1 MLQSVIKAIAR
12 LNRGSALARLHAG
25 TEAARLERDDNFAS
39 ILEGLVDRVDGMAPN
54 PADGALDGAEAE
66 PAQSGAVKGD
76 ERRAD
81 LRAEIRV
88 GPNVVA
94 RVFNNGAWELAA
106 DDHGHLAAALSGA
119 RFGSLGPGPALA
131 DQVIAR
137 LAVAL
142 EQSEV
147 AIDWAP
153 TAGKADPPTGAL
165 APC

>member
-12 LNRGSALARLHAG
+12 LNRGSALNRLHAG
-25 TEAARLERDDNFAS
+25 AEAARLERDDTFAS
-39 ILEGLVDRVDGMAPN
+39 ILEGVVDRVDGMAPN
-54 PADGALDGAEAE
+54 PADGAL
-66 PAQSGAVKGD
+66 AQSGVVKGD

-94 RVFNNGAWELAA
+94 RVFNDGAWELAA
-106 DDHGHLAAALSGA
+106 DGHDHLAAALHGA
-119 RFGSLGPGPALA
+119 RFGSLGPGPTLA

-153 TAGKADPPTGAL
+153 PAGNSNR
-165 APC
+165 